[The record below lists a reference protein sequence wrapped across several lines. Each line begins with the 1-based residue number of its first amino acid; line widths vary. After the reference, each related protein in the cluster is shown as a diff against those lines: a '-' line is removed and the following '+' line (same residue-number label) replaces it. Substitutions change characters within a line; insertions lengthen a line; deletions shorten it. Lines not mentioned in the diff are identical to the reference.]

1 MNTGKETGRLRGT
14 EGLSTKQEGREG
26 VRTTG
31 RKDIKRDLGREEGR
45 HGVREAVQEEARHQE
60 GRYQV

>member
-1 MNTGKETGRLRGT
+1 MQ
-14 EGLSTKQEGREG
+14 GLSTKQGGRELEG

>member
-14 EGLSTKQEGREG
+14 EGLSTKQGGREG

-31 RKDIKRDLGREEGR
+31 RKDMERDLGR
-45 HGVREAVQEEARHQE
+45 
-60 GRYQV
+60 